1 MSLRTRVVLSAT
13 AAIVA
18 AVVLLALAVPAL
30 LRAQLSGA
38 LDDSLRSRAV
48 EVARLAAATPG
59 LLTEPGALE
68 GRLGGGALYVQVVD
82 RRGRIV
88 ARSGDLGARILPP
101 APTALRKRRSEL
113 RDDRLGRDEI
123 RMYAAPLGELGR
135 GRAAGGAVLVAGTTA
150 GIDETVAHARRT
162 VLLAALL
169 AALLGAALAAAL
181 AGRALRPL
189 RRLSSGA
196 RAIERSGD
204 ASGRLPAPV
213 TQ

>member
-59 LLTEPGALE
+59 LLTDPGALE

-82 RRGRIV
+82 KRGRIV
-88 ARSGDLGARILPP
+88 ARSSDLGARILPTS
-101 APTALRKRRSEL
+101 AAALRTRRSEYADETL
-113 RDDRLGRDEI
+113 GGDPIRL
-123 RMYAAPLGELGR
+123 YAAPLGELG
-135 GRAAGGAVLVAGTTA
+135 
-150 GIDETVAHARRT
+150 
-162 VLLAALL
+162 
-169 AALLGAALAAAL
+169 
-181 AGRALRPL
+181 
-189 RRLSSGA
+189 
-196 RAIERSGD
+196 
-204 ASGRLPAPV
+204 
-213 TQ
+213 